1 MKYNGLIVVEK
12 IFFNVYMYKR
22 KRHVAGDFDN
32 KDKVQREKQEEEE
45 VWRGSKWFDIFGWGG
60 GK

>member
-1 MKYNGLIVVEK
+1 MKVLVVEKIKIKSIMMKYNGLIVVEK

-45 VWRGSKWFDIFGWGG
+45 V
-60 GK
+60 